1 MSPQYS
7 KIDRKTLIKKAKRFN
22 AINANKLNNKSL
34 LKLIDIILIKYLLV
48 YLIDLVKEH
57 YSQIVS

>member
-34 LKLIDIILIKYLLV
+34 LKLIDLILIKYS
-48 YLIDLVKEH
+48 YI
-57 YSQIVS
+57 

>member
-34 LKLIDIILIKYLLV
+34 LKLIDLILIKYLLV
-48 YLIDLVKEH
+48 YLIDLVKDH
-57 YSQIVS
+57 N

>member
-57 YSQIVS
+57 YSQILT

>member
-57 YSQIVS
+57 YSQIVT

>member
-57 YSQIVS
+57 YSHIVT